1 MKTKSVINSFY
12 IDAMSMKSTNML
24 LLVLII
30 IAMSVYLKPV
40 SFIYIVTLTS
50 LLFMNDEKGM
60 HATNFAPV
68 NKRSCVH
75 GRYLFVLLSIVCC
88 LTINLAVDLIAPVFY
103 AEHVQGSFLFYAIMF
118 SMSLLIVAIEL
129 PLLYQIG
136 YAKVRIFHYLLFL
149 AFAVFAMK
157 VVGEDNLSYIMT
169 SFSIGIHTTAL
180 LIAGATILFFCSL
193 LISVKIYTKKD
204 I

>member
-24 LLVLII
+24 LLLLII

-88 LTINLAVDLIAPVFY
+88 LTINLAVDFIAPFFY
-103 AEHVQGSFLFYAIMF
+103 AEYVQGTFLFYAIMF
-118 SMSLLIVAIEL
+118 SMTLLIVSIEL

-136 YAKVRIFHYLLFL
+136 YAKVRVFHYPLFL

-157 VVGEDNLSYIMT
+157 MVGEDNLSYIMT
-169 SFSIGIHTTAL
+169 SFSIGIHITAL
-180 LIAGATILFFCSL
+180 LIAGVTILFICSL